1 MSYLDTNKLRH
12 LVANGHNLAK
22 ETVLDLLTRVE
33 HQQDKELRQLALDK
47 YPATAPPLD
56 PDTLK
61 LGAQYA
67 WKPDDAY
74 AFDNPIFSI
83 IEQLTSDLKHHA
95 QANHLVL
102 DPASIRIE
110 FNDDGTGTYTSRLVA
125 YGKPKEQ
132 S

>member
-1 MSYLDTNKLRH
+1 M
-12 LVANGHNLAK
+12 
-22 ETVLDLLTRVE
+22 
-33 HQQDKELRQLALDK
+33 
-47 YPATAPPLD
+47 
-56 PDTLK
+56 LK
-61 LGAQYA
+61 FDSQYA
-67 WKPDDAY
+67 WEPGRPDWI
-74 AFDNPIFSI
+74 DNPIFSI

-110 FNDDGTGTYTSRLVA
+110 FNDDGTGTCTSRLVA